1 MITAPSSIGSLLRQ
15 WRQRRALSQLALAA
29 DAEISQRH
37 LSFIESGRSTPSRDM
52 VVRLA
57 EQLDVPLRERN
68 RLLLA
73 AGFAP
78 AYRERAP
85 DDPEFAAA
93 QRAVRLILKGHE
105 PFPAL
110 AVDRHWFMREANGAV
125 GPLLAGVDAALLEPP
140 VNVLRL
146 SLDPRGLAPR
156 ILNFREWRAHV
167 LARLSRQVD
176 DTADP
181 FLNELHEELASRPV
195 PAGAKPWR
203 PSAASHAGG
212 IAVPLL
218 LSGEDGV
225 LSFISTTTVFG
236 TALDVSLSELA
247 IESFFPADEA
257 TARMLLQGRNG
268 KGQGGA

>member
-1 MITAPSSIGSLLRQ
+1 MITAASSIGSLLRQ

-93 QRAVRLILKGHE
+93 QRAVRLILKGH
-105 PFPAL
+105 
-110 AVDRHWFMREANGAV
+110 VDQAREA
-125 GPLLAGVDAALLEPP
+125 
-140 VNVLRL
+140 
-146 SLDPRGLAPR
+146 
-156 ILNFREWRAHV
+156 
-167 LARLSRQVD
+167 
-176 DTADP
+176 T
-181 FLNELHEELASRPV
+181 
-195 PAGAKPWR
+195 
-203 PSAASHAGG
+203 
-212 IAVPLL
+212 VPLEA
-218 LSGEDGV
+218 GE
-225 LSFISTTTVFG
+225 
-236 TALDVSLSELA
+236 
-247 IESFFPADEA
+247 
-257 TARMLLQGRNG
+257 RR
-268 KGQGGA
+268 GGARARRRCVRRRR

>member
-1 MITAPSSIGSLLRQ
+1 
-15 WRQRRALSQLALAA
+15 
-29 DAEISQRH
+29 
-37 LSFIESGRSTPSRDM
+37 
-52 VVRLA
+52 
-57 EQLDVPLRERN
+57 
-68 RLLLA
+68 
-73 AGFAP
+73 
-78 AYRERAP
+78 
-85 DDPEFAAA
+85 
-93 QRAVRLILKGHE
+93 
-105 PFPAL
+105 
-110 AVDRHWFMREANGAV
+110 MREANGAV

-257 TARMLLQGRNG
+257 TARMLLRGRNG